1 MYRENIRDI
10 VEQTGEKITTLV
22 IPKNTGL
29 KGYAWEVL
37 KEAGLDLDTAEQIAK
52 NKLRLGD
59 LTLVLKRGEDIP
71 QLVVDYATKGEI
83 VLGVTG
89 DDLFD
94 EFRISKPKNPLKLEN
109 TYDWFDDRLEEN
121 GERKA
126 KFYRPALCFIN
137 RTGNLEDAPLDARI
151 ALNKKYAETSRLY
164 LRQSPATRDRAFEET
179 LYSGNVET
187 TVAEKVNDCCI
198 ETVYSGRTLRDN
210 GLQIIGL
217 PIRFS
222 DLAVISALK
231 SEESLFG
238 KAMAREYLQVLGR
251 VLTPTDSYT
260 SKVLADPEKLVRK
273 SVEEMLE
280 LSLSVVGVG
289 NGKPVGEAADV
300 MYAFNMLV
308 AKAGLTLDEIA
319 REMIKRQK

>member
-1 MYRENIRDI
+1 MYQEDIRDI
-10 VEQTGEKITTLV
+10 IEQTGEKITTLV
-22 IPKNTGL
+22 IPKNSGL
-29 KGYAWEVL
+29 KGYAWKVL
-37 KEAGLDLDTAEQIAK
+37 KEAGLKLDDAEEIAK
-52 NKLRLGD
+52 NRLHLDD

-71 QLVVDYATKGEI
+71 QFVVDYANKGEV

-94 EFRISKPKNPLKLEN
+94 EFRLKNPDNPLKLEN
-109 TYDWFDDRLEEN
+109 TYDWFDDRVDEN
-121 GERKA
+121 GRRYA

-137 RTGNLEDAPLDARI
+137 RTGNLEDVPLEAKI
-151 ALNKKYAETSRLY
+151 ALNNKYVETSRLY
-164 LRQSPATRDRAFEET
+164 LRQSPATGDRKFRET
-179 LYSGNVET
+179 LYSGDVEI
-187 TVAEKVNDCCI
+187 TVAEGVNDCCI
-198 ETVYSGRTLRDN
+198 DTVYSGKTLTDN

-238 KAMAREYLQVLGR
+238 KAMAREYAQVLER

-260 SKVLADPEKLVRK
+260 SKVLTNPEKLVRK
-273 SVEEMLE
+273 GVEEMLE
-280 LSLSVVGVG
+280 LALAAIGVG
-289 NGKPVGEAADV
+289 DGKPVAEAADAI
-300 MYAFNMLV
+300 YALNMLI
-308 AKAGLTLDEIA
+308 AKTGLTLDEIA

>member
-10 VEQTGEKITTLV
+10 IEQTGEKINTLV
-22 IPKNTGL
+22 IPKNSGL
-29 KGYAWEVL
+29 KGYAWKAL

-71 QLVVDYATKGEI
+71 QLVVDYATKGKI

-94 EFRISKPKNPLKLEN
+94 EFRLRRPNNPLKLEN

-137 RTGNLEDAPLDARI
+137 QTGNLEDVPLVARI
-151 ALNKKYAETSRLY
+151 ALNNKYAETSRLY
-164 LRQSPATRDRAFEET
+164 LRKSPATRDRTFVGT
-179 LYSGNVET
+179 LYSGDVEI
-187 TVAEKVNDCCI
+187 TVAEGINDCCI
-198 ETVYSGRTLRDN
+198 DTVYSGKTLTDN

-231 SEESLFG
+231 SQESLLG
-238 KAMAREYLQVLGR
+238 KAMAREYTQVLGR

-273 SVEEMLE
+273 GVEEMLE
-280 LSLSVVGVG
+280 LALSVVGVG
-289 NGKPVGEAADV
+289 KGKPIGEAADA
-300 MYAFNMLV
+300 MYAFNMLI
-308 AKAGLTLDEIA
+308 AKAGLTLDDIA